1 MTTKKLVPRASG
13 EGAMGVDDNAW
24 GEAYYD
30 TGNFNKGLFV
40 SGHNITQV
48 IAETVTQGGLGGEW
62 TRNGLDIYYNG
73 GNVGI
78 GTTSPS
84 AKFEVKAPTMSL
96 FRDINNVGLSNGIQ
110 FKFGDSASTA
120 IAQSYASI
128 GGVIKNNTAGSHNG
142 ELAFSTAKNGNLTIA
157 EERMRIDSDG
167 NIGIGTT
174 DPICDLDIN
183 GTLMFST
190 TPTSSEWMIENG
202 STTFNIKEKV
212 VSSFTPRLTLLNGGN
227 VGIGTTNPGAK
238 LEVVSNKT
246 IGDIAKIEISPSSS
260 GNPAGL
266 HITNTN
272 ADFDEN
278 AAYLKIT
285 NQAGSHIL
293 RVQKNGNVGIGTTN
307 PNQGNLMLYADEAV
321 AQVFACGGTDLDY
334 RNWAINAGGTTKGA
348 LHFQVGD
355 SVGDNPI
362 SSSKT
367 KVTFDKEGNV
377 GIGTTAPNYRLTVEG
392 VVDSD
397 WISRIYNKGTG
408 GTAGNGLLVRS
419 DATNADNKSV
429 FGVHADGN
437 FKFLVKS
444 TGNVGIGTTNPGA
457 KLDVRGN
464 VKVVGSIEASGPVY
478 TFSSTSFGTGV
489 QATYSPTAHTEGNV
503 YMVTVTRSQSPTATP
518 TLEIGYVTYNGTG
531 APSYLQSLN
540 GANILISFSGTD
552 IQASNTS
559 ATAASIKLTVLR
571 LS

>member
-1 MTTKKLVPRASG
+1 MTTKNLIPRASG
-13 EGAMGVDDNAW
+13 EGGIGITDVTW
-24 GEAYYD
+24 GYGYYD

-78 GTTSPS
+78 GTTNPDRNLVIDAGANSSPLRLIARSSDENCAIQIRNS
-84 AKFEVKAPTMSL
+84 ANTDTVTQL
-96 FRDINNVGLSNGIQ
+96 
-110 FKFGDSASTA
+110 
-120 IAQSYASI
+120 
-128 GGVIKNNTAGSHNG
+128 GGN
-142 ELAFSTAKNGNLTIA
+142 
-157 EERMRIDSDG
+157 IDSY
-167 NIGIGTT
+167 
-174 DPICDLDIN
+174 
-183 GTLMFST
+183 
-190 TPTSSEWMIENG
+190 
-202 STTFNIKEKV
+202 
-212 VSSFTPRLTLLNGGN
+212 FTG
-227 VGIGTTNPGAK
+227 
-238 LEVVSNKT
+238 
-246 IGDIAKIEISPSSS
+246 
-260 GNPAGL
+260 
-266 HITNTN
+266 
-272 ADFDEN
+272 
-278 AAYLKIT
+278 
-285 NQAGSHIL
+285 
-293 RVQKNGNVGIGTTN
+293 GNVGIGTTN

-321 AQVFACGGTDLDY
+321 AQVFACGGTNLDY

-377 GIGTTAPNYRLTVEG
+377 GIGTT
-392 VVDSD
+392 
-397 WISRIYNKGTG
+397 
-408 GTAGNGLLVRS
+408 
-419 DATNADNKSV
+419 
-429 FGVHADGN
+429 
-437 FKFLVKS
+437 
-444 TGNVGIGTTNPGA
+444 NPGA

-478 TFSSTSFGTGV
+478 TFSSTSFGIGV

-531 APSYLQSLN
+531 TPSYLQSLN
-540 GANILISFSGTD
+540 GTDILINFSGTD

-559 ATAASIKLTVLR
+559 TIGATIKLTVLR